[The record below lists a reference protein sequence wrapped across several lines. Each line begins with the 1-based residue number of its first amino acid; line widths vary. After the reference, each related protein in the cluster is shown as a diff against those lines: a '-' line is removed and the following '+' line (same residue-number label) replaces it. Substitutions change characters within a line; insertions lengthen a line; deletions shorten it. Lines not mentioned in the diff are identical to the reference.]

1 MARFYG
7 IALEPTLF
15 GEVSLMRQWG
25 RIGKTGRATMETF
38 SKIGEAVAARDKLE
52 QVKRRKGYRGQV

>member
-1 MARFYG
+1 
-7 IALEPTLF
+7 
-15 GEVSLMRQWG
+15 
-25 RIGKTGRATMETF
+25 METF